1 MPNRLLFSNIPFDCT
16 ADFLKEWIEE
26 RGFSVARVTLI
37 RDAVSGTSPSF
48 AHVQLTDV
56 TKLDQAE
63 LLLDG
68 QPLGG
73 RMTQVSRVVGAAS
86 DRR

>member
-48 AHVQLTDV
+48 AHVQLVDV
-56 TKLDQAE
+56 AKLDEAE
-63 LLLDG
+63 RALDRK
-68 QPLGG
+68 PLGG
-73 RMTQVSRVVGAAS
+73 RTLQVSRVVGIGTG
-86 DRR
+86 RR

>member
-1 MPNRLLFSNIPFDCT
+1 MLNRLLFSNIPFDCT

-26 RGFSVARVTLI
+26 RGFSVAQVTLI

-48 AHVQLTDV
+48 AHVHFADV
-56 TKLDQAE
+56 TRLDQAE
-63 LLLDG
+63 LALDG

-73 RMTQVSRVVGAAS
+73 RMIQVSRVVWSRTGH
-86 DRR
+86 R